1 MYIKSISA
9 LKSMA
14 CAEHFMLVQSHNNHD
29 IILILKDEEG
39 IEEHKME
46 KTSMIEREILPA
58 VNKPL
63 RYIGSEYNAVKKNWE
78 QSKIK
83 MLFAFPDVYEV
94 GMSHLGMKILY
105 HLVNDRPHFLMER
118 VFAPWTDMEKIMR
131 EKNIPLFGLESGR
144 SMLEYDCIGFTLQYE
159 MSYTNILNMLDLGG
173 IPLLASIRDTSYPLI
188 IGGGPCVSNPEPLA
202 DYFDLFVL
210 GEAEEVLLLVLEK
223 LAELKLKVS
232 ETFDKKSLLTELTSI
247 KGVYVPAFYKPE
259 YDQEGKIKA
268 VSNEE
273 ENIDLPRNINKNVIQ
288 NLDEAYF
295 PTKPIVPY
303 VEIIHD
309 RVMLEVM
316 RGCSRGCR
324 FCQAGMIY
332 RPVRERTVDVL
343 YDQADKLMTNTGYN
357 ELALTSLS
365 TSDYTCI
372 RELLSRLLEKYEEDK
387 VSISLPSLRIDAF
400 SVGLAREVQRVRR
413 TGLTFAPEAG
423 TQRLRDVINKGVT
436 EENLMEVVRAAFE
449 AGWTQIKLY
458 FMIGLP
464 TETSADLDGIIDLVY
479 KVLQLGAKILRD
491 RGIKKQPKIT
501 VSISSFVPKAHTPFQ
516 WEDPERIE
524 ALLEKQIYLRGRIK
538 DRRIAL
544 NYHDARLS
552 ALEAVFA
559 RGGREIG
566 EPLYKAWSKGCKFDA
581 WSEHFDFEKWQEAF
595 KESGLEIE
603 AASCLNK
610 DKESVFP
617 WEHLN
622 MGVSKEFLWRERGKA
637 YRGETTTD
645 CRNGG
650 CTDCGACRPGQAE
663 IVLCRRWDG

>member
-14 CAEHFMLVQSHNNHD
+14 CSEHFMLVQSHNNHD

-39 IEEHKME
+39 FEEHKME
-46 KTSMIEREILPA
+46 KTSIIEREILPA

-78 QSKIK
+78 HSKIK

-173 IPLLASIRDTSYPLI
+173 IPLLASMRDASYPLI

-232 ETFDKKSLLTELTSI
+232 ETFDKKSLLAEMTSI

-268 VSNEE
+268 VSNDE

-288 NLDEAYF
+288 NLDDAYF

-303 VEIIHD
+303 LEIIHD

-516 WEDPERIE
+516 WENPERIE
-524 ALLEKQIYLRGRIK
+524 ALLEKQIYLRSRIK

-559 RGGREIG
+559 RGGRKIG

-603 AASCLNK
+603 DASCLNK

-637 YRGETTTD
+637 YRGETTSD
-645 CRNGG
+645 CRNGD
-650 CTDCGACRPGQAE
+650 CTDCGACQPGQAE